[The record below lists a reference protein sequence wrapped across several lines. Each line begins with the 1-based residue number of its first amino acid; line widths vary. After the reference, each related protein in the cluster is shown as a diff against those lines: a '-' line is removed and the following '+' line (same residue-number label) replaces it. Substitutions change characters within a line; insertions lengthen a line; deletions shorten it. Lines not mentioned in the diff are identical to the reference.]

1 MYKFRSI
8 LDMHEY
14 KISKIVY
21 IEAFI
26 GIIMILIGVMAAIA
40 EKIWGYALI
49 VVAISLILMA
59 YIKFA
64 LDRGEEY
71 YAKYNGTKK

>member
-1 MYKFRSI
+1 
-8 LDMHEY
+8 
-14 KISKIVY
+14 
-21 IEAFI
+21 
-26 GIIMILIGVMAAIA
+26 MILIGVMAAIA